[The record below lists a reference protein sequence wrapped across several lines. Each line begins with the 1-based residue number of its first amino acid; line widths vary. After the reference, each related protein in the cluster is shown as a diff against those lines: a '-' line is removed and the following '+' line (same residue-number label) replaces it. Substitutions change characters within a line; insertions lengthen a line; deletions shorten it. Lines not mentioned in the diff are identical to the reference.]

1 MNLFSKGIPVVT
13 VEFPFLFLLKI
24 NMSSAA
30 PNQTQK
36 KSERIRLMVKEVTEA
51 LLSKTPAVVAGQF
64 PNYQTEFPALFAMIL
79 KPDYDRVMLQ
89 NMIEIYEKRESG
101 VLTKNQS
108 DEAFGQKGY
117 DIYIAPMTHMMKKKE

>member
-1 MNLFSKGIPVVT
+1 
-13 VEFPFLFLLKI
+13 
-24 NMSSAA
+24 MSENQNQNQ
-30 PNQTQK
+30 NQTQTQT

-64 PNYQTEFPALFAMIL
+64 PSYQTEFPSLFAMIL

-89 NMIEIYEKRESG
+89 NMIELFEKRESG
-101 VLTKNQS
+101 ALTKNQS

-117 DIYIAPMTHMMKKKE
+117 DTYIAPMTHMMKKKE